1 MGYVDYSAADLKS
14 YAEAHIT
21 GRTSVSGTNGLFS
34 ATKMADDMNP
44 KNIVIR
50 ESRDSENHPNSTPI
64 IIALDVTGSM
74 GPVLRSVVEN
84 LNTLMTEIYERKPV
98 SDPQICFMAVGD
110 AACGD
115 KAPLQV
121 SQFESDIRIAECLQK
136 IYFEKRG
143 GSNESESYTLPW
155 YFALN
160 YVSADAIEK
169 HHRKGILFTMGDETL
184 PSVLT
189 ANEIKKVFGSSMQE
203 GDIPTEQLLNAV
215 SRDWEVFHLV
225 IEQGNFYSGRYID
238 HNGPQRIEETWGAML
253 GQNVIYVDDY
263 NKIAEIIVSVLEAM
277 AGKSIDAIC
286 DSWDGSTA
294 ISVRKAI
301 GGLTTTDVDDSGE
314 IIDF

>member
-1 MGYVDYSAADLKS
+1 MGYPDYSAEDWKA
-14 YAEAHIT
+14 YAKANIM

-34 ATKMADDMNP
+34 ATEMADDLNP

-74 GPVLRSVVEN
+74 GPVLRSIVEN

-115 KAPLQV
+115 RAPLQV
-121 SQFESDIRIAECLQK
+121 SQFESDIRIAECLQR

-155 YFALN
+155 YFAVN

-169 HHRKGILFTMGDETL
+169 RHKKGILFTMGDETL
-184 PSVLT
+184 PKVLT
-189 ANEIKKVFGSSMQE
+189 EKEIEKVFGASCQ

-225 IEQGNFYSGRYID
+225 IEQGNFYSGRYVN

-253 GQNVIYVDDY
+253 DQNVIHVDDY
-263 NKIAEIIVSVLEAM
+263 NKIAEIIVSVLEALS
-277 AGKSIDAIC
+277 GKDVESIC
-286 DSWDGSTA
+286 DSWDGTTA
-294 ISVRKAI
+294 VSVRKAI
-301 GGLTTTDVDDSGE
+301 GGLTAMNSDESNDVIE
-314 IIDF
+314 F